1 MSGIPDSPV
10 ASDLEKKATVT
21 TGRNTTEALI
31 NELGDHGAHLLDA
44 RLLHGENIQTT
55 PDGKTILIPQP
66 SSDPNDPLNWSKLRK
81 HIILF
86 VISVVGFMPDY
97 VSSIGIVTLLPQTA
111 YVHSVCRRVSRAL
124 QCKLY

>member
-1 MSGIPDSPV
+1 MSAIPDSPV
-10 ASDLEKKATVT
+10 ASDVEKQAAAK
-21 TGRNTTEALI
+21 TGLNTTEALI
-31 NELGDHGAHLLDA
+31 DELGDNGAHLLDA

-66 SSDPNDPLNWSKLRK
+66 SSDPNDPLHWSKLKK

-97 VSSIGIVTLLPQTA
+97 VSSIGIVTLLPQTV
-111 YVHSVCRRVSRAL
+111 YVLSVYRRVSRAL
-124 QCKLY
+124 SCKLC

>member
-1 MSGIPDSPV
+1 MSAMPDSPV
-10 ASDLEKKATVT
+10 ASDVEKQAAVT
-21 TGRNTTEALI
+21 TDKSTTEALI
-31 NELGDHGAHLLDA
+31 DELGDNGAHLLDA
-44 RLLHGENIQTT
+44 RLLGGENIQTT

-66 SSDPNDPLNWSKLRK
+66 SSDPNDPLNWSQLKK

-97 VSSIGIVTLLPQTA
+97 VSSIGIVALLPQTV

-124 QCKLY
+124 